1 MPNPVNSKSV
11 VIKTDTYNKL
21 REMKKSGQS
30 IDDVIRELLEL
41 PQKKRE
47 ETLEQMAQ
55 KNRCSVGTIRNA
67 FKYSIA
73 VETIAQNCGDRIKN
87 EILEGRIK
95 LQKRD
100 IIKLSNLQPE
110 VQRYIVDKYF
120 TNWSN
125 I

>member
-1 MPNPVNSKSV
+1 MPNPVDSKPI
-11 VIKTDTYNKL
+11 VIKTDTHKKL
-21 REMKKSGQS
+21 ISRKQPGQS

-55 KNRCSVGTIRNA
+55 KNKMSVGTIRNA

-87 EILEGRIK
+87 EIFEGRIK

-110 VQRYIVDKYF
+110 VQRYIVEKYF
-120 TNWSN
+120 ENWSN